1 MSSSQA
7 KHFPRKSR
15 ADSRRGPGQGTAE
28 EIAKRDLLAEL
39 EEAERKHY
47 DAVRK
52 AKGTVPAVYLAG
64 EQAKQLEDGSATAAA
79 GASADNGPVV
89 ASTSLDEA
97 SSGLTKEQMDVLAQF
112 NDADADLGDSASA
125 SDSSDSDSDED
136 DTAELMRELEKIK
149 AERAAAAAAREA
161 EQEELAR
168 KESQAAAVSGNPLL
182 AGSAVPGGAATM
194 RRRWDEDVVFRAQTA
209 TEPAKKKRFVND
221 TIRSDFHRNFL
232 NKYIK

>member
-1 MSSSQA
+1 M
-7 KHFPRKSR
+7 KHFPQTVTRIFC
-15 ADSRRGPGQGTAE
+15 RGAGQGTAE

-47 DAVRK
+47 AAVRK
-52 AKGTVPAVYLAG
+52 AKGTVPAVFLAG
-64 EQAKQLEDGSATAAA
+64 EQAKQLQDGAAA
-79 GASADNGPVV
+79 AADASSAPET
-89 ASTSLDEA
+89 ASSHLDAA
-97 SSGLTKEQMDVLAQF
+97 SSGLTGEQAAVLAQF
-112 NDADADLGDSASA
+112 NDADADLGDSEA
-125 SDSSDSDSDED
+125 SDSDSDDSEEED

-161 EQEELAR
+161 EQDELAR
-168 KESQAAAVSGNPLL
+168 KESQAAAISGNPLL
-182 AGSAVPGGAATM
+182 AGSAVASGAATM